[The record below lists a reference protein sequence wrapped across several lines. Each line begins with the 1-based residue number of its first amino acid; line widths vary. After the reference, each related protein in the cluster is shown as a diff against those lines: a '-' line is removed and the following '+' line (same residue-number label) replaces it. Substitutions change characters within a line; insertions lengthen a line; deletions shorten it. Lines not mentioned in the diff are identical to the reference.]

1 MQGHSEWKKTRRSTL
16 VILVSF
22 HSQFESCVSHLYL
35 NQKLSGFVNKNVQQ
49 KSQIKCC
56 EIVTHFPINFHQNF
70 RIVFARKN
78 IFKLGII
85 ANLSVTLGFRVDKAA
100 GDVSVACSQR
110 LGMGLNSDQGQ
121 VEMRGDGSCSCLYLP
136 TIMICQQLEN
146 NFGINSQELLSVNA
160 SLPGTHTK

>member
-1 MQGHSEWKKTRRSTL
+1 MLRNCNTFPHKFSP
-16 VILVSF
+16 
-22 HSQFESCVSHLYL
+22 
-35 NQKLSGFVNKNVQQ
+35 KL
-49 KSQIKCC
+49 
-56 EIVTHFPINFHQNF
+56 QNCI
-70 RIVFARKN
+70 RKKN